1 MPVEALVVSA
11 RDGGSRFE
19 VFVKPRASKTKI
31 TGVRE
36 GALVVSLAAPPVDG
50 AANAELVS
58 ALAAALGVR
67 RSDVVIASGA
77 ASRTKIVDIANLAPA
92 DLRIKLGLE

>member
-1 MPVEALVVSA
+1 MSE
-11 RDGGSRFE
+11 RDGGSRIE

-50 AANAELVS
+50 AANAELV
-58 ALAAALGVR
+58 AALSSAFGVR
-67 RSDVVIASGA
+67 KSDVSIASGA
-77 ASRTKIVDIANLAPA
+77 ASRTKIVDIAGLAPA
-92 DLRIKLGLE
+92 DVRSKLGPLAASGQ